1 MKVTEPD
8 VHDGSLFNRP
18 LLPINEESGFAFAG
32 DVRALENPVLTSL
45 QVVMV
50 REVGV
55 RCVCACVNTLI

>member
-1 MKVTEPD
+1 
-8 VHDGSLFNRP
+8 
-18 LLPINEESGFAFAG
+18 
-32 DVRALENPVLTSL
+32 VLTSL